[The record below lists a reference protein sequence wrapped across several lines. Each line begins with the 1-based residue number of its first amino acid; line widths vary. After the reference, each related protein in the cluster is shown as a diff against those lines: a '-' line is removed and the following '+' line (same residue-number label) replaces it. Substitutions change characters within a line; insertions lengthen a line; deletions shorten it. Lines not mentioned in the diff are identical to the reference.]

1 MFIHK
6 LIIEPLLC
14 GVAVKF
20 LNYGNVHDNRME
32 IDEVFPNNVD
42 ISYELIQLKNKK
54 ITWNPNKEVISV
66 TEIDKYLFS
75 SNLSVVK
82 QSNTN
87 VIVPV
92 LRKSI

>member
-14 GVAVKF
+14 GIAVMF
-20 LNYGNVHDNRME
+20 LNYGNVPDNRME
-32 IDEVFPNNVD
+32 IDEAFPNNVD

-54 ITWNPNKEVISV
+54 ITWNPNKDVISV
-66 TEIDKYLFS
+66 TEIDKCLFS
-75 SNLSVVK
+75 SNLTQPKMIVVP
-82 QSNTN
+82 
-87 VIVPV
+87 I

>member
-14 GVAVKF
+14 GVAVMF
-20 LNYGNVHDNRME
+20 LNYGNFHDNRME
-32 IDEVFPNNVD
+32 IDEALREVQNNID
-42 ISYELIQLKNKK
+42 ISYELIQLKSKK

-75 SNLSVVK
+75 SNFTQPK
-82 QSNTN
+82 MN
-87 VIVPV
+87 IVPI

>member
-14 GVAVKF
+14 GIAVMF
-20 LNYGNVHDNRME
+20 LNYGNVPDNRME
-32 IDEVFPNNVD
+32 IDEAMLAVPNNVD

-54 ITWNPNKEVISV
+54 ITWNPNNEVISV
-66 TEIDKYLFS
+66 TEIDKCLFS
-75 SNLSVVK
+75 SNLTQPKMIVVP
-82 QSNTN
+82 
-87 VIVPV
+87 I